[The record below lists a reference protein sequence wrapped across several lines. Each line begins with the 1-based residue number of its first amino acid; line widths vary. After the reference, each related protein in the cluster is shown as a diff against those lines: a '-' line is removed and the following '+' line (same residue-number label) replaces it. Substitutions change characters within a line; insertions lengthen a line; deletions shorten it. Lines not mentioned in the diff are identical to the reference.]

1 MTDTV
6 TDLADPVMFA
16 DPFPRY
22 AELRRRGAV
31 SRAYSKQLMGGAGF
45 MLTRHEHVL
54 LLHNDVRFSSDPTS
68 GDPGFM
74 FRHLPRMF
82 RLLTNSM
89 VYKDDPDHARLRR
102 LVNKAFTPRMVQQM
116 TGDIDTIVADLVEE
130 LGRRGSDT
138 VDLVADFAT
147 PLPLSVI
154 STMLGVGDEDRDEF
168 HVLMERFVAR
178 LGSGSGLDAVRTI
191 PTARRLYAV
200 LERLAAQRRAVPDD
214 GLISGLLA
222 ANEDG
227 DSLSDDEV
235 IAMIFLLM
243 LAGHD
248 TTANLIGS
256 SAVALMEH
264 PEQAARWRDEPALAA
279 PAVEELLRFTTPVP
293 CGTARTLSDEVS
305 IDGVT
310 MPKGSKVMGM
320 IISAN
325 RDEAVFERP
334 DALDLDREPNR
345 HLTFAFG
352 KHFCLGNQLAGMQ
365 MLGGIEAGNRGSPGR
380 LRHRHRPPQLGP
392 LPVTL
397 HREMPMPSMKASAP
411 RRAPTPSPTYG
422 ERPRRDGSHAAP
434 HLEHRY
440 RHRPRRRRRACRRP

>member
-1 MTDTV
+1 VERPVTDTV

-22 AELRRRGAV
+22 AELRRCGAV
-31 SRAYSKQLMGGAGF
+31 SPAYSKQLMGGAGF
-45 MLTRHEHVL
+45 MLTRHEDVL
-54 LLHNDVRFSSDPTS
+54 LLHNDVRFSSDPTTGGS
-68 GDPGFM
+68 GFM
-74 FRHLPRMF
+74 MRHLPRMF

-102 LVNKAFTPRMVQQM
+102 LVNKAFTPRMVQLM
-116 TGDIDTIVADLVEE
+116 TGEIERIVDGLIDE
-130 LGRRGSDT
+130 LAGRPAGTT

-154 STMLGVGDEDRDEF
+154 SNMLGVGDDDRDEF
-168 HVLMERFVAR
+168 HVLMERFVMR
-178 LGSGSGLDAVRTI
+178 LGSGSGLDALRTI

-200 LERLAAQRRAVPDD
+200 LERLATARRAVPDD

-227 DSLSDDEV
+227 DSLNDDEV

-264 PEQAARWRDEPALAA
+264 PDEAERWRSDPSLGVA
-279 PAVEELLRFTTPVP
+279 AVEELLRFTTPVP
-293 CGTARTLSDEVS
+293 CGTARTLLDPVN
-305 IDGVT
+305 IDGTT

-334 DALDLDREPNR
+334 DALDLGRDPNR

-352 KHFCLGNQLAGMQ
+352 KHFCLGNQLARQEGQIAIGALVRRFPGMRLAVSRDRLQ
-365 MLGGIEAGNRGSPGR
+365 YKPVQALRGFR
-380 LRHRHRPPQLGP
+380 T

-397 HREMPMPSMKASAP
+397 R
-411 RRAPTPSPTYG
+411 
-422 ERPRRDGSHAAP
+422 
-434 HLEHRY
+434 
-440 RHRPRRRRRACRRP
+440 

>member
-1 MTDTV
+1 MKRPVADTV

-31 SRAYSKQLMGGAGF
+31 SPAYSKQLMGGAGF

-54 LLHNDVRFSSDPTS
+54 MLHSDMRFSSDPTA
-68 GDPGFM
+68 GDSSFM
-74 FRHLPRMF
+74 VRHLPKMF
-82 RLLTNSM
+82 RLLTDSM

-116 TGDIDTIVADLVEE
+116 TGDIERIVDGLLDDLE
-130 LGRRGSDT
+130 RRGSST

-168 HVLMERFVAR
+168 HELMERFVAR
-178 LGSGSGLDAVRTI
+178 LGSGSGLDALRTI
-191 PTARRLYAV
+191 PTAQKLYAV
-200 LERLAAQRRAVPDD
+200 LERLAEQRRAVPDD

-256 SAVALMEH
+256 SAVALIEH
-264 PEQAARWRDEPALAA
+264 PEQAARWRSDSDLTTS
-279 PAVEELLRFTTPVP
+279 AVEELLRFTTPVP
-293 CGTARTLSDEVS
+293 CGTARTLLDDVS
-305 IDGVT
+305 IEGTV

-325 RDEAVFERP
+325 RDEAVFDEP
-334 DALDLDREPNR
+334 DALDLGRDPNR

-352 KHFCLGNQLAGMQ
+352 KHFCLGNQLARLEGQIAISGLVRRFPSMRLAVPRDRLSFKPVQ
-365 MLGGIEAGNRGSPGR
+365 ALRGFR
-380 LRHRHRPPQLGP
+380 T

-397 HREMPMPSMKASAP
+397 R
-411 RRAPTPSPTYG
+411 
-422 ERPRRDGSHAAP
+422 
-434 HLEHRY
+434 
-440 RHRPRRRRRACRRP
+440 

>member
-6 TDLADPVMFA
+6 TNLADPVMFA
-16 DPFPRY
+16 DPYPRY

-31 SRAYSKQLMGGAGF
+31 SPAYSKQLMGGAGF

-68 GDPGFM
+68 GGSSLM
-74 FRHLPRMF
+74 MRHLPRMF
-82 RLLTNSM
+82 RLLTSSM

-116 TGDIDTIVADLVEE
+116 TADIERIVGDLVDE
-130 LGRRGSDT
+130 LGRRGSET

-154 STMLGVGDEDRDEF
+154 STMLGVADEDRDEF
-168 HVLMERFVAR
+168 HILMERFVVR
-178 LGSGSGLDAVRTI
+178 LGSGSGVDALRAI

-200 LERLAAQRRAVPDD
+200 LERLAAARRSAPDD

-227 DSLSDDEV
+227 DVLSDDEV

-264 PEQAARWRDEPALAA
+264 PDQAARWRDEPELSAT
-279 PAVEELLRFTTPVP
+279 AVEELLRFTTPVP
-293 CGTARTLSDEVS
+293 CGTARTLLDEVS
-305 IDGVT
+305 IEGVT
-310 MPKGSKVMGM
+310 MPRGSKVMGM

-325 RDEAVFERP
+325 RDEAVFDQP
-334 DALDLDREPNR
+334 DALNLGRDPNR

-352 KHFCLGNQLAGMQ
+352 KHFCLGNQLARLEGQIAIGALMRRFPNMRLAVPRERLEYKPVQ
-365 MLGGIEAGNRGSPGR
+365 ALRGFR
-380 LRHRHRPPQLGP
+380 T

-397 HREMPMPSMKASAP
+397 R
-411 RRAPTPSPTYG
+411 
-422 ERPRRDGSHAAP
+422 
-434 HLEHRY
+434 
-440 RHRPRRRRRACRRP
+440 

>member
-1 MTDTV
+1 VTDTV
-6 TDLADPVMFA
+6 TDLSDSVMFA

-22 AELRRRGAV
+22 AELRRHAAV
-31 SRAYSKQLMGGAGF
+31 SPAYSKQLMGGAGF

-68 GDPGFM
+68 GDSSFM
-74 FRHLPRMF
+74 LRHLPRMF

-102 LVNKAFTPRMVQQM
+102 LVNKAFTPRMIQQM
-116 TGDIDTIVADLVEE
+116 TGEIERIVDELLNDLE
-130 LGRRGSDT
+130 RRGAST

-178 LGSGSGLDAVRTI
+178 LGSGSGVDALRTI
-191 PTARRLYAV
+191 PTARKLYAV
-200 LERLAAQRRAVPDD
+200 LERLAAQRRAAPDD

-222 ANEDG
+222 ANENG
-227 DSLSDDEV
+227 DSLNDDEV

-256 SAVALMEH
+256 SAVALIEH
-264 PEQAARWRDEPALAA
+264 PEQAARWREEPSLTVS
-279 PAVEELLRFTTPVP
+279 AVEELLRFTTPVP
-293 CGTARTLSDEVS
+293 CGTARTLLDSVS
-305 IDGVT
+305 IEGTT

-325 RDEAVFERP
+325 RDEAVFDEP
-334 DALDLDREPNR
+334 DALDLGRDPNR

-352 KHFCLGNQLAGMQ
+352 KHFCLGNQLARMEGQ
-365 MLGGIEAGNRGSPGR
+365 IAIGGLVRRFPSMRLAVPREQLRYKPVQALRGFR
-380 LRHRHRPPQLGP
+380 T

-397 HREMPMPSMKASAP
+397 R
-411 RRAPTPSPTYG
+411 
-422 ERPRRDGSHAAP
+422 
-434 HLEHRY
+434 
-440 RHRPRRRRRACRRP
+440 

>member
-1 MTDTV
+1 MSDTV
-6 TDLADPVMFA
+6 TDLADPVMFS

-31 SRAYSKQLMGGAGF
+31 SPAFSKQLMGGAGF

-68 GDPGFM
+68 GGSSFLM
-74 FRHLPRMF
+74 RHLPNMF

-116 TGDIDTIVADLVEE
+116 TGEIEKIVGGLVDDLA
-130 LGRRGSDT
+130 GRGGET

-154 STMLGVGDEDRDEF
+154 SSMLGVGDDDRDEF
-168 HVLMERFVAR
+168 HVLMERFVVR
-178 LGSGSGLDAVRTI
+178 LGSGAAADALRAV
-191 PTARRLYAV
+191 PTARRLYRV
-200 LERLAAQRRAVPDD
+200 LERLAAQRRAFPDD
-214 GLISGLLA
+214 GLISGLLE
-222 ANEDG
+222 ANEGG

-264 PEQAARWRDEPALAA
+264 AEQAERWRAEPELT
-279 PAVEELLRFTTPVP
+279 PTAVEELLRFTTPVP
-293 CGTARTLSDEVS
+293 CGTARTLLDEVS
-305 IDGVT
+305 IDGTV

-325 RDEAVFERP
+325 RDEAVFDRP
-334 DALDLDREPNR
+334 DSLDLGREPNR

-352 KHFCLGNQLAGMQ
+352 KHFCLGNQLARLEGQIAIGALVERFPSMRLATSRDRLQ
-365 MLGGIEAGNRGSPGR
+365 YKPVQALRGFR
-380 LRHRHRPPQLGP
+380 A

-397 HREMPMPSMKASAP
+397 R
-411 RRAPTPSPTYG
+411 
-422 ERPRRDGSHAAP
+422 
-434 HLEHRY
+434 
-440 RHRPRRRRRACRRP
+440 

>member
-6 TDLADPVMFA
+6 TDLADPVMFT

-22 AELRRRGAV
+22 AELRRGGAV
-31 SRAYSKQLMGGAGF
+31 APAFSKQLMGGAGF

-68 GDPGFM
+68 GGSGFM
-74 FRHLPRMF
+74 MRHLPRMF
-82 RLLTNSM
+82 RLLTSSM

-116 TGDIDTIVADLVEE
+116 TGDIERIVEDLVDD
-130 LGRRGSDT
+130 LGRRGSDGEV

-154 STMLGVGDEDRDEF
+154 STMLGVGDDDRDEF
-168 HVLMERFVAR
+168 HVLMERFVVR
-178 LGSGSGLDAVRTI
+178 LGSGSAGDAVRAI
-191 PTARRLYAV
+191 PTARRLYGV
-200 LERLAAQRRAVPDD
+200 LERLAVSRRARPDD

-222 ANEDG
+222 ASDEG
-227 DSLSDDEV
+227 DSLNDDEV

-264 PEQAARWRDEPALAA
+264 PEQAARWRDDPGLTPA
-279 PAVEELLRFTTPVP
+279 AVEELLRFTTPVP
-293 CGTARTLSDEVS
+293 CGTARTLLDDVS
-305 IDGVT
+305 IEGTT

-325 RDEAVFERP
+325 RDEAVFDRP
-334 DALDLDREPNR
+334 DALDLGRDPNR

-352 KHFCLGNQLAGMQ
+352 KHFCLGNQLARLEGQIAIGALVRRFPSMRLAVPRDQ
-365 MLGGIEAGNRGSPGR
+365 LSYKPVQALRGFR
-380 LRHRHRPPQLGP
+380 A

-397 HREMPMPSMKASAP
+397 H
-411 RRAPTPSPTYG
+411 
-422 ERPRRDGSHAAP
+422 
-434 HLEHRY
+434 
-440 RHRPRRRRRACRRP
+440 

>member
-1 MTDTV
+1 
-6 TDLADPVMFA
+6 
-16 DPFPRY
+16 
-22 AELRRRGAV
+22 
-31 SRAYSKQLMGGAGF
+31 
-45 MLTRHEHVL
+45 MLTRHEDVL

-68 GDPGFM
+68 GGSGFM
-74 FRHLPRMF
+74 MRHLPKMF

-116 TGDIDTIVADLVEE
+116 SGDIELIVNGLLDDLE
-130 LGRRGSDT
+130 GRGSST
-138 VDLVADFAT
+138 VDLVADYAT

-178 LGSGSGLDAVRTI
+178 LGSGSGVDALRTI

-200 LERLAAQRRAVPDD
+200 LERLAEQRRAVPDD

-227 DSLSDDEV
+227 DSLNDDEV

-256 SAVALMEH
+256 SAMALMEH
-264 PEQAARWRDEPALAA
+264 PEEAERWRGDPSLTGS
-279 PAVEELLRFTTPVP
+279 AVEELLRFTTPVP
-293 CGTARTLSDEVS
+293 CGTARTLLDSVTIGET
-305 IDGVT
+305 T

-325 RDEAVFERP
+325 RDPAVFERP
-334 DALDLDREPNR
+334 DSLDLGRDPNR

-352 KHFCLGNQLAGMQ
+352 KHFCLGNQLARQEGQIAIGALVRRFPSMRLAVGRDQ
-365 MLGGIEAGNRGSPGR
+365 LQYKPVQALRGFR
-380 LRHRHRPPQLGP
+380 A

-397 HREMPMPSMKASAP
+397 R
-411 RRAPTPSPTYG
+411 
-422 ERPRRDGSHAAP
+422 
-434 HLEHRY
+434 
-440 RHRPRRRRRACRRP
+440 

>member
-1 MTDTV
+1 VSDPV
-6 TDLADPVMFA
+6 TDLADPVMFT

-22 AELRRRGAV
+22 AELRRRSAV
-31 SRAYSKQLMGGAGF
+31 SPAYSKQLMGGGGF

-68 GDPGFM
+68 GGSSFLM
-74 FRHLPRMF
+74 RHLPNMF
-82 RLLTNSM
+82 RLLTSSM

-116 TGDIDTIVADLVEE
+116 TGEIERIVGALIEE
-130 LGRRGSDT
+130 LAGRGGET

-154 STMLGVGDEDRDEF
+154 STMLGVGDDDRDEF
-168 HVLMERFVAR
+168 HVLMERFVVR
-178 LGSGSGLDAVRTI
+178 LGSGSAADALRAV
-191 PTARRLYAV
+191 PTARRLYRV
-200 LERLAAQRRAVPDD
+200 LERLAAQRRASPDD
-214 GLISGLLA
+214 GLISGLLE
-222 ANEDG
+222 ANEGG

-264 PEQAARWRDEPALAA
+264 PEQAERWRAEPELTT

-293 CGTARTLSDEVS
+293 CGTARTLLEEVS
-305 IDGVT
+305 IDGTV

-325 RDEAVFERP
+325 RDESVFDRP
-334 DALDLDREPNR
+334 DSLDLGRDPNR

-352 KHFCLGNQLAGMQ
+352 KHFCLGNQLARLEGQIAIGALVRRFPSMRLAVPRDQ
-365 MLGGIEAGNRGSPGR
+365 LRYKPVQALRGFR
-380 LRHRHRPPQLGP
+380 A

-397 HREMPMPSMKASAP
+397 Q
-411 RRAPTPSPTYG
+411 
-422 ERPRRDGSHAAP
+422 
-434 HLEHRY
+434 
-440 RHRPRRRRRACRRP
+440 

>member
-1 MTDTV
+1 VERPVTDTV
-6 TDLADPVMFA
+6 TDLADPVMFT

-22 AELRRRGAV
+22 AELRRHGAV
-31 SRAYSKQLMGGAGF
+31 SPAFSKQLMGGAGF

-54 LLHNDVRFSSDPTS
+54 LLHNDLRFSSDPTS
-68 GDPGFM
+68 GGSSFM
-74 FRHLPRMF
+74 LRHLPKMF
-82 RLLTNSM
+82 RLLTSSM

-116 TGDIDTIVADLVEE
+116 TGEIERIVEDLVDE
-130 LGRRGSDT
+130 LDGRATTT

-154 STMLGVGDEDRDEF
+154 STMLGVGDDDRDEF
-168 HVLMERFVAR
+168 HVLMERFVVR
-178 LGSGSGLDAVRTI
+178 LGSGSAADAVRAI

-200 LERLAAQRRAVPDD
+200 LVRLAAQRRAAPDD

-264 PEQAARWRDEPALAA
+264 PEQADRWRDDPGLTAS
-279 PAVEELLRFTTPVP
+279 AVEELLRFTTPVP
-293 CGTARTLSDEVS
+293 CGTARTLMDEVEVE
-305 IDGVT
+305 GTT

-334 DALDLDREPNR
+334 DSLDLGRDPNR

-352 KHFCLGNQLAGMQ
+352 KHFCLGNQLARLEGQIAIGALVRRFPSMRLAVERDQ
-365 MLGGIEAGNRGSPGR
+365 LQYKPVQALRGFR
-380 LRHRHRPPQLGP
+380 A
-392 LPVTL
+392 LPVAL
-397 HREMPMPSMKASAP
+397 R
-411 RRAPTPSPTYG
+411 
-422 ERPRRDGSHAAP
+422 
-434 HLEHRY
+434 
-440 RHRPRRRRRACRRP
+440 